1 MKQLDR
7 LSQRALEQQGASLHE
22 RLTSHRL
29 AKGGEALYRVTLDDL
44 TLGNEMVVLTTPTG
58 LESKRRY
65 GATVIGQLDEEPHG
79 YAEKARPWEDSQ

>member
-7 LSQRALEQQGASLHE
+7 LSRRALEQQGASLHE
-22 RLTSHRL
+22 RLINSRL
-29 AKGGEALYRVTLDDL
+29 ATRASGLYRVSIDDYVV
-44 TLGNEMVVLTTPTG
+44 GKEMAVLTTPTG
-58 LESKRRY
+58 LESKHRD